1 MKFRFTDEQEMLRRA
16 AGTFASREL
25 TADYL
30 RQLDARACAPHGE
43 LLPKMAAVGFTALSV
58 PPEYG
63 GVGGSAID
71 AVVLLEELG
80 RTSLAAAA
88 VLNSAIG
95 FGCDVVNHYGSE
107 AQKRELLTKVLQGSM
122 YFACALTEPCACA
135 DAATILNRVTANGD
149 GFAID
154 GAGDLVTGATE
165 SGCLIVAAHVES
177 AGAAVPGFSLFAID
191 PQAPGIKMRKLET
204 IGMRGAGSL
213 YEVTYENVRL
223 TRGTLLGTLDSRWE
237 PIQAMLER
245 ESIFQAAY
253 CIGSAQQVIADA
265 VRYAGERKQ
274 FGQAIG
280 KFQAIAHLLADLQVE
295 ADAARWLMYRAA
307 WSVDRGAPGGKH
319 AAMASLACTEAL
331 LQTTA
336 ECMRVYGG
344 YGLTVEFDIQ
354 RHFRDA
360 RSFVAENGSR
370 QVRRNQIGRAM
381 GLVT

>member
-1 MKFRFTDEQEMLRRA
+1 MKFRFSDEQEMLRRA

-95 FGCDVVNHYGSE
+95 FGCDVVNRYGSE

-122 YFACALTEPCACA
+122 YFACALTEPFACA
-135 DAATILNRVTANGD
+135 DAATLCNRVTADGD
-149 GFAID
+149 SCLIN
-154 GAGDLVTGATE
+154 GAGDLMTGAAE
-165 SGCLIVAAHVES
+165 SRCMIVAALADS
-177 AGAAVPGFSLFAID
+177 APSSPGFSLFAID

-223 TRGTLLGTLDSRWE
+223 PRGALLGTLDGRWE
-237 PIQAMLER
+237 SIQVMLER
-245 ESIFQAAY
+245 EGIFQAAY

-280 KFQAIAHLLADLQVE
+280 KFQAIAHLLADLQAEV
-295 ADAARWLMYRAA
+295 DAARWLMYHAA
-307 WSVDRGAPGGKH
+307 WCVDSGAPGGKH

-344 YGLTVEFDIQ
+344 YGLTMEFDIQ

-360 RSFVAENGSR
+360 RSFVAENGAR

-381 GLVT
+381 GIER